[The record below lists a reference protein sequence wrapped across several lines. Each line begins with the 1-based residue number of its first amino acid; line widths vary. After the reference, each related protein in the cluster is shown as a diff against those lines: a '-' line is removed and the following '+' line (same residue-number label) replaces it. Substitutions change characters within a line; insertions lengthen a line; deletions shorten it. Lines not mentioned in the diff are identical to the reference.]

1 MTRDDG
7 TLRAGGRGVNEP
19 LRMAL
24 EAYHDRELSWW
35 RQRKMERRLRRSPAL
50 QHELELLRQISVG
63 AVAVEAA
70 GASPDLWSDIS
81 SRLGAIDAERQ
92 SRGAAPA
99 AANRRDPLSALRGL
113 FGLPELFSWKPV
125 GLAVAAGA
133 AALAIGL
140 WNTSGTVP
148 VDPNGGVLRYLD
160 TGGKSVMVVDN
171 ADVTIIWLMEGGGDG
186 V

>member
-50 QHELELLRQISVG
+50 QHELELLRQISVR
-63 AVAVEAA
+63 AVAAEAA

-99 AANRRDPLSALRGL
+99 AANRRDPLSALRGR
-113 FGLPELFSWKPV
+113 FGLPELISWKPV
-125 GLAVAAGA
+125 GLAVAGGSDFHGDIKPRIRLGVGTGN
-133 AALAIGL
+133 LAIPL
-140 WNTSGTVP
+140 E
-148 VDPNGGVLRYLD
+148 VLERL
-160 TGGKSVMVVDN
+160 KASVR
-171 ADVTIIWLMEGGGDG
+171 T
-186 V
+186 